1 LLITKPVNTFHGA
14 VNTPAITTFL
24 FNDTRLFFSHP
35 GDKEQSDSPECQR
48 KSPSILV
55 IDDEKSIADTLT
67 EILSHSGFDA
77 FPFYGGQS
85 AIDFA
90 RKHCPDI
97 VLSDIVMPNLD
108 GIETVIAIREM
119 CPSTHILL
127 FSGQANVGNIL
138 QHAQARG
145 HDFELLHKPV
155 HPDELLQRLS
165 ELK

>member
-1 LLITKPVNTFHGA
+1 MNIPSDA
-14 VNTPAITTFL
+14 VNTPGISPIFL
-24 FNDTRLFFSHP
+24 NDTRLFFS
-35 GDKEQSDSPECQR
+35 SPEEKR
-48 KSPSILV
+48 SEESLETKKKSPSILV

-67 EILSHSGFDA
+67 EILSHSGFEA

-97 VLSDIVMPNLD
+97 VLSDVVMPNLD

-119 CPSTHILL
+119 CPSTQILL
-127 FSGQANVGNIL
+127 FSGQASVGNIL

-155 HPDELLQRLS
+155 HPDELLKRLS